1 MSYHKRDGRNSNSAL
16 CCSIFKSDYG
26 ATPKKAIEFQRQIER
41 AAFVAAGS
49 DYSAPIITVGD
60 LLSDECKTLP
70 SDILPTYMDGE
81 GVKLVSPYEYLP
93 RVVVDSIKGG
103 ILDFDR
109 KIKGFA
115 TSSAVLT
122 GPETR
127 TSAPVRILRDP
138 VTRLC
143 NGFTNLYPSGEGAGY
158 AGGITSAAIDGIKTA
173 IAIMNNR

>member
-1 MSYHKRDGRNSNSAL
+1 M
-16 CCSIFKSDYG
+16 
-26 ATPKKAIEFQRQIER
+26 KAIAFQREIER
-41 AAFVAAGS
+41 AAFEAGGS

-60 LLSDECKTLP
+60 LLSDHCKTHP

-93 RVVVDSIKGG
+93 KVVVDSIKGG

-115 TSSAVLT
+115 TKSAILT

-138 VTRLC
+138 ISRLC
-143 NGFTNLYPSGEGAGY
+143 KGFTNLYPSGEGAGY

-173 IAIMNNR
+173 IAIMNNY